1 MQEELM
7 YNSALTLREVFV
19 EYCNHNGISINQ
31 VCRACCIPWTT
42 LSAWVRG
49 ERGLRA
55 KNASKIRDFL
65 HGKYIIDERVIAA
78 WLTDRRV
85 DKAHLTDFKNVI

>member
-1 MQEELM
+1 MQMEIM
-7 YNSALTLREVFV
+7 YNDKLTLREMFTA
-19 EYCNHNGISINQ
+19 YCRHNGVSVNQ
-31 VCRACCIPWTT
+31 VCNTLGIPWTT

-78 WLTDRRV
+78 WLTDR
-85 DKAHLTDFKNVI
+85 KANNTET